1 MKKLIYRGLFLVTVG
16 IGLLACNK
24 QNDLPVQKSNNKILV
39 IDKVNNSELLN
50 SIIEDFNSLEKA
62 NPNWWARVK
71 KWFKAHT
78 GTHLFDNCQYSNPC
92 GPCPGLCLRFGK
104 VMGDEIDSD
113 VVTPSDYKLGLRA
126 FGLYLVENRITHEE
140 SVLFVF
146 NKDVSYFLNDN
157 RLFIERDIYA
167 DTTITDAL
175 KKESIKFIKGI
186 YPVSLDTISGY
197 YFALVNTKIK

>member
-1 MKKLIYRGLFLVTVG
+1 
-16 IGLLACNK
+16 
-24 QNDLPVQKSNNKILV
+24 
-39 IDKVNNSELLN
+39 
-50 SIIEDFNSLEKA
+50 
-62 NPNWWARVK
+62 
-71 KWFKAHT
+71 
-78 GTHLFDNCQYSNPC
+78 
-92 GPCPGLCLRFGK
+92 
-104 VMGDEIDSD
+104 MGDEIDSD